1 MKKIYFLGLILFVL
15 VITSCTTY
23 NKVIREPNVRVEFN
37 KSDFVLSDQFT
48 AEESSTKIFY
58 IDFGRLF
65 LSKSGDIVKH
75 GSFNFANVPVIGN
88 AIMDRTANY
97 ALYQLLKENPGYDV
111 ILYPQYEIKIVKPIL
126 GLGFLTTYTK
136 VKVTAR
142 LGKLKD

>member
-1 MKKIYFLGLILFVL
+1 MKKLNFLGLILIVL
-15 VITSCTTY
+15 AITSCTTY

-65 LSKSGDIVKH
+65 LSKSADIDKQ
-75 GSFNFANVPVIGN
+75 GGFNFANVPVIGN

-111 ILYPQYEIKIVKPIL
+111 ILYPQYEIKRVKPIL